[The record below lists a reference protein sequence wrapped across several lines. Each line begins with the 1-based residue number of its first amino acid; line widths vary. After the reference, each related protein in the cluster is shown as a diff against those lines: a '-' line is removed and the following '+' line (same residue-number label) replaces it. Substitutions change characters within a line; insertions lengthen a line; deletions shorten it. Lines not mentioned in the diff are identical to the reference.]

1 MILMEKVKNIII
13 YDFDGTL
20 TPYKLT
26 KFQILERCGLP
37 EGAFNPKFLEM
48 VERKAKDENID
59 VYTATQS
66 VFLELIR
73 NANLPLTDESFSLG
87 ANNIDYNKGVEEF
100 LMFLKDNNIHNYL
113 LSSGLK
119 SYLGKTII
127 ANYFDKIYAT
137 TFTYNNNGEATGID
151 YLMNDKNKVKAIK
164 EILKMHGKQET
175 DCRNVIYIGDGFT
188 DYYAME
194 YVKRNKGTSI
204 FVYRDKENDE
214 LKRLEDK
221 DIISYSTFAD
231 FSYNSDL
238 TNYIK
243 KLCIRKKK

>member
-1 MILMEKVKNIII
+1 M
-13 YDFDGTL
+13 
-20 TPYKLT
+20 
-26 KFQILERCGLP
+26 
-37 EGAFNPKFLEM
+37 
-48 VERKAKDENID
+48 
-59 VYTATQS
+59 
-66 VFLELIR
+66 
-73 NANLPLTDESFSLG
+73 G